1 MSLEPALIEHC
12 SPTLASLKVG
22 SLFSFFTPCLN
33 QLCDQACALTQP
45 LRQKGLSLRIIPA
58 ENGRALCYL
67 YRGTHLERILCDP
80 DIASFLKK
88 QGYSCLEPQDAL
100 DTLCSRLSE
109 SDGFPHEV
117 GLFLGY
123 PLPDVIA
130 FIENK
135 GRNCL
140 CCGHWKAYTDECG
153 ARKLFAKYNKCT
165 EVYKRLYVAGR
176 SLEQL
181 TVKQ

>member
-33 QLCDQACALTQP
+33 QLCDQACVLTRQ